1 MHPDFSTQ
9 CQWRHQ
15 TKSELLQNYQTP
27 LVLAMAEQPAYTYY
41 VCALLIS
48 LLFLSPATPN
58 EDQTSLSPSAAIAR
72 FQQYLRINTAH
83 PNPNYYEAADFIIS
97 QAKSLSL
104 ESQTL
109 EFVKGK
115 PLILLKWPGSDP
127 NLPSVLLNS
136 HTDVVPVEH
145 DKWVHP
151 PFGAEI
157 DLEGNIHARG
167 SQDTKCVGMQYLE
180 AIRRLRASRF
190 EPVRSIYLS
199 FVPEEET
206 GGYDGAQKF
215 AESKTFMEMNV
226 GIMLDEGLTSPDEN
240 YKVFYAERSPWWLVI
255 KATGAPGHGAK
266 LYDNTAMENLMK
278 SVESIRRFRAS
289 QFDMLKAGLMPD
301 SDVISVNMVFLKAGT
316 PSPTGFVMN
325 LQPSEAEA
333 GFDVRVPP
341 NADPESLER
350 RIAQEW
356 APASRNMTFEF
367 KQKVPVLDKFG
378 KPVLTT
384 TDTSNPWWTLLEEAI
399 RKANGKLDKPQ
410 INIGTTDA
418 RYFRVRGLPAIGFS
432 PIANTPILIHDHN
445 EFLNKAEYLKG
456 ISIYESIIE
465 AYASYDEPER
475 NESVKD
481 EL

>member
-1 MHPDFSTQ
+1 
-9 CQWRHQ
+9 
-15 TKSELLQNYQTP
+15 
-27 LVLAMAEQPAYTYY
+27 MAEQPPYPYSYCT
-41 VCALLIS
+41 LLIS
-48 LLFLSPATPN
+48 LLFLSTATPN
-58 EDQTSLSPSAAIAR
+58 EEDPSSSSAAIAR

-83 PNPNYYEAADFIIS
+83 PNPNYYEAADFIVS

-127 NLPSVLLNS
+127 NLRSVLLNS

-145 DKWVHP
+145 DKWDYP

-157 DLEGNIHARG
+157 DSEGNIYGRG

-180 AIRRLRASRF
+180 AIRRLKASGF
-190 EPVRSIYLS
+190 EPMRSIYLS

-215 AESKTFMEMNV
+215 AQSKIFMDMNV
-226 GIMLDEGLTSPDEN
+226 AIMLDEGLTSPDEN

-266 LYDNTAMENLMK
+266 LYDNTAVENLMK
-278 SVESIRRFRAS
+278 SVESIRRFRDS
-289 QFDMLKAGLMPD
+289 QFDMLKAGLKTD

-367 KQKVPVLDKFG
+367 KQKVAVLDKFG
-378 KPVLTT
+378 RPVLTA
-384 TDTSNPWWTLLEEAI
+384 TDSSNPWWTLLEEAI
-399 RKANGKLDKPQ
+399 KKANGKLDKPQ
-410 INIGTTDA
+410 IMMGTTDA

-432 PIANTPILIHDHN
+432 PIANTPILLHDHN

-456 ISIYESIIE
+456 ITIYESIIK
-465 AYASYDEPER
+465 AYASFAKPER
-475 NESVKD
+475 NESIKD

>member
-1 MHPDFSTQ
+1 MAASIDF
-9 CQWRHQ
+9 RG
-15 TKSELLQNYQTP
+15 
-27 LVLAMAEQPAYTYY
+27 VLHL
-41 VCALLIS
+41 CLIS
-48 LLFLSPATPN
+48 LLILSSTAAE
-58 EDQTSLSPSAAIAR
+58 EDPLSSSSAIAR

-83 PNPNYYEAADFIIS
+83 PNPRYNEAADFILS
-97 QAKSLSL
+97 QAQSLSL

-136 HTDVVPVEH
+136 HTDVVPTED
-145 DKWVHP
+145 DKWVYP
-151 PFGAEI
+151 PFAAHI
-157 DLEGNIHARG
+157 DAQGNIYARG
-167 SQDTKCVGMQYLE
+167 SQDTKCIGLQYLE
-180 AIRRLRASRF
+180 AIRRLKASGF
-190 EPVRSIYLS
+190 EPVRTIYLS

-206 GGYDGAQKF
+206 GGYDGAKKL
-215 AESKTFMEMNV
+215 AESDTLKDMNV
-226 GIMLDEGLTSPDEN
+226 GIVLDEGLTSPDEN

-266 LYDNTAMENLMK
+266 LYDNTATENLMK
-278 SVESIRRFRAS
+278 SVEIIRRFRAS
-289 QFDMLKAGLMPD
+289 QFDLVKAGLRAD
-301 SDVISVNMVFLKAGT
+301 SEVISVNMVFLKAGT

-378 KPVLTT
+378 RPVLTA
-384 TDTSNPWWTLLEEAI
+384 TDSSNPWWTLLEEAVK
-399 RKANGKLDKPQ
+399 KANGKLDKPQ
-410 INIGTTDA
+410 INVGTTDA

-432 PIANTPILIHDHN
+432 PVAYTPILIHDHN
-445 EFLNKAEYLKG
+445 EFLNKEEYLKG
-456 ISIYESIIE
+456 ISIYESIIK
-465 AYASYDEPER
+465 AYASYVEHER
-475 NESVKD
+475 SGSSKD